1 MDRAILARAKVGD
14 ANAIATIITHA
25 LHARGI
31 TARAARHSYR
41 LTLWLESAHPL
52 DQAAVVNYI
61 RQGMQRL
68 AVPGLGTVLIYSH
81 QTGVPSPA
89 WSVEISLLGLVT
101 EKENQPIPISSATPQ
116 KAPQNSSPSRPQPSA
131 VPTGPESPQ
140 LALGRPQSAPPK
152 RTVSTKKPLVI
163 KASDFEP
170 MQTAIIL
177 FVAVYGFLGS
187 RNPGLDGPFIWLHYP
202 DLAIHE
208 TGHLLFLPFGRFLMI
223 LGGSLTQILFPAVFT
238 GYFFWSRQFFS
249 SALTLFWTG
258 QNFMDVGVY
267 MADAPYRL
275 LPLTVDDPNAHDW
288 YNLFNMMNCMEH
300 AGLIAGMTHWIGVL
314 LYVVSVVAGL
324 YFVRRETLEM
334 REHLAQ
340 INGLES

>member
-1 MDRAILARAKVGD
+1 MDRAMLARAKEGD
-14 ANAIATIITHA
+14 ADAIATIITYA
-25 LHARGI
+25 LQARGI
-31 TARAARHSYR
+31 TAKAARHSYR

-52 DQAAVVNYI
+52 DQAAAVNYI

-68 AVPGLGTVLIYSH
+68 AVPGLGTVLIYS
-81 QTGVPSPA
+81 QPTGAPSPA
-89 WSVEISLLGLVT
+89 WSAEISLLGLVD
-101 EKENQPIPISSATPQ
+101 EKSNQPIPVSSAAPQ
-116 KAPQNSSPSRPQPSA
+116 KAPQNSSPNHPQPSA
-131 VPTGPESPQ
+131 VPPGPESLQ
-140 LALGRPQSAPPK
+140 RTLGRSQRALQQRAVP
-152 RTVSTKKPLVI
+152 TKKPLVI

-177 FVAVYGFLGS
+177 FVAIYGFLGS
-187 RNPGLDGPFIWLHYP
+187 RNPGLEGPFVWLHYP

-238 GYFFWSRQFFS
+238 GYFFWGRQFFS

-267 MADAPYRL
+267 MADAPYRM

-314 LYVVSVVAGL
+314 LYVASVVAGL

-334 REHLAQ
+334 RQHLAQ